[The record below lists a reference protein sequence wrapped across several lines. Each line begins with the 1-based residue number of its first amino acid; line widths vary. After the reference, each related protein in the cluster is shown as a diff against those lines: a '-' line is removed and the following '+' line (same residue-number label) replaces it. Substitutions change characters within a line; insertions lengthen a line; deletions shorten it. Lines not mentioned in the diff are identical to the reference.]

1 MNIIFFTDSYFPNP
15 SANAICVAKVVDRL
29 VSLGEKPIII
39 TLKNRP
45 NLPDQTNFGRYDVI
59 YLTPN
64 LLNYLQYTNK
74 LSSSKWKSVFLS
86 MMWRIKGAVYGL
98 FWPLLSI
105 SSVWKYY
112 KAGRHRIQN
121 ITNNQPIIVI
131 TVYKS
136 LEACLAGI
144 LLKHTF
150 PNIKF
155 IIYSLDAMSGSIIPT
170 ILHNSK
176 IAQKSIERW
185 EKLAFKSA
193 DLICLMQAHH
203 NYYNT
208 NKYNSFRHK
217 IKYVDIPLIYELKVK
232 KTIKIIPSS
241 PHFVYTGF
249 MSKETADPSYFI
261 QLLSLSS
268 WFQSVTFDIYGNITD
283 EIFQKLSRQNSDSLQ
298 ICTHGK
304 ISHESILS
312 VQQNAEFL
320 INFGNSNPCAI
331 PCKIFEYISAQRP
344 IISLYKSDQDASV
357 LYLKEYPWALLLDER
372 IPIEQNSRI
381 LKEFIARMT
390 NAAIEHIDITSM
402 FTNNTPEPIVHEILN
417 IHN

>member
-1 MNIIFFTDSYFPNP
+1 MNIIFLTDSYFPNP

-39 TLKNRP
+39 TLKNQP
-45 NLPDQTNFGRYDVI
+45 NLPDQTDYGRYNVI

-64 LLNYLQYTNK
+64 LLNYLHYTNK
-74 LSSSKWKSVFLS
+74 LSPNKWRSLFLS
-86 MMWRIKGAVYGL
+86 MMWRVKGAVYGL

-112 KAGRHRIQN
+112 KAGRNRIQN
-121 ITNNQPIIVI
+121 IKNNQPIVVI

-144 LLKHTF
+144 LLKHKF
-150 PNIKF
+150 PSIKF

-170 ILHNSK
+170 ILHSPK

-193 DLICLMQAHH
+193 DLIYLMQAHH

-217 IKYVDIPLIYELKVK
+217 IKYMDIPLIYELEVK
-232 KTIKIIPSS
+232 KTIKITPSS
-241 PHFVYTGF
+241 PHFVYTGL
-249 MSKETADPSYFI
+249 MSKETADPGYFI
-261 QLLSLSS
+261 QLLSLSN
-268 WFQSVTFDIYGNITD
+268 WAQSVTFDIYGHITD
-283 EIFQKLSRQNSDSLQ
+283 EISQKLSKHNSGSLH

-304 ISHESILS
+304 VSHESILS
-312 VQQNAEFL
+312 IQQNAEFL
-320 INFGNSNPCAI
+320 INFGNSNSCAI

-344 IISLYKSDQDASV
+344 IISFYKSDQDASAH
-357 LYLKEYPWALLLDER
+357 YLKKYPWALLLDER
-372 IPIEQNSRI
+372 IPLEQNSRI
-381 LKEFIARMT
+381 LKEFITRIMNST
-390 NAAIEHIDITSM
+390 IEPIDITSM
-402 FTNNTPEPIVHEILN
+402 FINNTPEPIVHEILN